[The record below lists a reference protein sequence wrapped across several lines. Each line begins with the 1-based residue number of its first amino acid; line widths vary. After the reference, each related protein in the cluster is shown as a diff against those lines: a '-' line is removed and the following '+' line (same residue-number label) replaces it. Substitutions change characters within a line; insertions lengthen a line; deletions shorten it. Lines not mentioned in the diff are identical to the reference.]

1 MIVLVCLES
10 PRPSQA
16 SLAALRLACAMGE
29 RVQVIV
35 ISAGGET
42 RNESCEMAS
51 RTERVRRV
59 VHLRD
64 QALDETDFLSM
75 GRVLAEAA
83 RHLEARVILL
93 GEHSDDEGEGLVPAA
108 LAHHWNAPLLA
119 CVREVQAPS
128 GDEAP
133 WEVTVR
139 ASGSLCKVR
148 STPPLVL
155 AVPAAFAWATAQG
168 TGGKQGLCEVETLSL
183 AQLGIDASDL
193 VPRPDLLGAFV
204 ALKGERVEN
213 KSFDEAA
220 QLILRR

>member
-1 MIVLVCLES
+1 
-10 PRPSQA
+10 
-16 SLAALRLACAMGE
+16 MGE
-29 RVQVIV
+29 RAQVIV
-35 ISAGGET
+35 ISVGGEA

-51 RTERVRRV
+51 RTDRVRRV

-108 LAHHWNAPLLA
+108 LAHHWHAPLLA
-119 CVREVQAPS
+119 CVREVRAPS

-139 ASGSLCKVR
+139 TNGSLCKVK
-148 STPPLVL
+148 STSPLVL
-155 AVPAAFAWATAQG
+155 AVPASFAGATAQA
-168 TGGKQGLCEVETLSL
+168 TGGKQSMCEVETLSL
-183 AQLGIDASDL
+183 AQLEIDASDL

-213 KSFDEAA
+213 KSFDEDA

>member
-1 MIVLVCLES
+1 
-10 PRPSQA
+10 
-16 SLAALRLACAMGE
+16 MGE
-29 RVQVIV
+29 KVQVIV
-35 ISAGGET
+35 ISAGGEA
-42 RNESCEMAS
+42 RSESCEMAC

-64 QALDETDFLSM
+64 QALDETDFLST

-83 RHLEARVILL
+83 RHLEARVVLL

-108 LAHHWNAPLLA
+108 LAHHWHAPLLA
-119 CVREVQAPS
+119 CVREVQPPS
-128 GDEAP
+128 GDEVP

-155 AVPAAFAWATAQG
+155 AVPPAFAWATA
-168 TGGKQGLCEVETLSL
+168 TEGKQAMREVETLSL
-183 AQLGIDASDL
+183 AQLGIEASDL
-193 VPRPDLLGAFV
+193 VPRPDLLGALV
-204 ALKGERVEN
+204 APKGERVEN
-213 KSFDEAA
+213 KSFEETA

>member
-29 RVQVIV
+29 SVRVIV
-35 ISAGGET
+35 ISVGGEA
-42 RNESCEMAS
+42 RNESCEMAC

-59 VHLRD
+59 VHLCD
-64 QALDETDFLSM
+64 QALDETDFLST

-83 RHLEARVILL
+83 RHLEARVVLL

-108 LAHHWNAPLLA
+108 LAHHWHAPLLA
-119 CVREVQAPS
+119 CVREVQPPS

-139 ASGSLCKVR
+139 TSGSLCKVR
-148 STPPLVL
+148 STAPLVL
-155 AVPAAFAWATAQG
+155 AVPAALPWATA
-168 TGGKQGLCEVETLSL
+168 TGGKQAMREIEMLALS
-183 AQLGIDASDL
+183 QLGIEASDL
-193 VPRPDLLGAFV
+193 VPRPHLLGTLV
-204 ALKGERVEN
+204 ALKAEKVEN

-220 QLILRR
+220 QLLLRR